1 MIEKRVEKDIY
12 LFFFSSYFLIRALF
26 DCLLLVN
33 ARDNISLLLQDLSD
47 QRIKIHSNLL
57 ASKSICITSLHRII

>member
-12 LFFFSSYFLIRALF
+12 IFFFSSYFLIRALF
-26 DCLLLVN
+26 DCLLLVT
-33 ARDNISLLLQDLSD
+33 RDNISLLLQDLSD

-57 ASKSICITSLHRII
+57 ASKSICITSLYRII